1 MKRKRVLVLAVVA
14 VVLALAITGVG
25 VVASAPPSNRA
36 AEALSGL
43 PAGLIEAGP
52 GHDGLSLE
60 TAIVIHASNET
71 DGVGLEYLWLAAT
84 YPDDSLQLQS
94 LVMQG
99 GRAYDVMELQSPD
112 GGRRRVYF
120 DITPFFGVW

>member
-1 MKRKRVLVLAVVA
+1 MKRKRVIILAVVA

-25 VVASAPPSNRA
+25 VVASPPANKA
-36 AEALSGL
+36 AEALSEL
-43 PAGLIEAGP
+43 PPGLIETGP

-99 GRAYDVMELQSPD
+99 GRAYDVMDLQSTD
-112 GGRRRVYF
+112 GGTRRVYF